1 MKIRIFQKF
10 DVSNTVY
17 EWQKRKIVTV
27 ESDKIET
34 TILNIGGKILERL
47 DNLDNTSFVA
57 EFDRHDV
64 QTAMKILK
72 EQFKGIRVSY

>member
-57 EFDRHDV
+57 EFDRNDV